1 VNTSDFDYT
10 LPPERIA
17 QTPMEPRDASRLL
30 VVQRATGR
38 LEHRVFRDIVEY
50 LRPGDLLVANDSR
63 VIPARLHGRKTTGG
77 QVEIFLLR
85 PVQDPKGFDA
95 SRARESFGSEVWE
108 CLVGG
113 KGLRPGVRVLIDTQ
127 RARSETGPSSAAAQG
142 ARSETGPS
150 SVAAQGA
157 RSETGPSSAAAQGA
171 RSETGLSSVGA
182 QGARSETGLSSVA
195 PMSSGRSLP
204 ASRQELTELA
214 DIVATIEAEL
224 PDGGRLV
231 RFDRPTAEWLYD
243 LGEVPLPPYIHTPLA
258 DSERYQTV
266 YSRIDGSAASS
277 TAGLHFTP
285 DLLLDLRARG
295 VGLAF
300 VTLHIGLDTFQPVK
314 VERVE
319 DHPMHSEWASLTSD
333 VARQINETT
342 LAGGRVI
349 AVGTTAVRTLEW
361 AATGAQGLDPYDV
374 TACPWKRT
382 AAFEGETNL
391 FIRPGYRFR
400 AVDAMITNFHLP
412 RSTLLMLVSAF
423 AGKELIDRAYAEA
436 VTEEYRFYSFGD
448 AMVIV

>member
-1 VNTSDFDYT
+1 MNTSDFDYT
-10 LPPERIA
+10 LPPQCIA
-17 QTPMEPRDASRLL
+17 QTPVEPRDSSRLL
-30 VVQRATGR
+30 VVHRASGR
-38 LEHRVFRDIVEY
+38 LGHRVFRDIVEY

-85 PVQDPKGFDA
+85 PAPDPKGFDEVPGNDA
-95 SRARESFGSEVWE
+95 NRDRKPFGSGTETWE

-113 KGLRPGVRVLIDTQ
+113 KGLRPGVQVLIDAQ
-127 RARSETGPSSAAAQG
+127 R

-150 SVAAQGA
+150 SVAAQLALLAPAGVQ
-157 RSETGPSSAAAQGA
+157 GPT
-171 RSETGLSSVGA
+171 EP
-182 QGARSETGLSSVA
+182 A
-195 PMSSGRSLP
+195 P
-204 ASRQELTELA
+204 
-214 DIVATIEAEL
+214 IFATIEAEI

-231 RFDRPTAEWLYD
+231 SFNRPTAEWLYD
-243 LGEVPLPPYIHTPLA
+243 LGEVPLPPYIHAPLA

-266 YSRIDGSAASS
+266 YSRVDGSAASS

-285 DLLLDLRARG
+285 ELLLTLRERG

-314 VERVE
+314 AERVE
-319 DHPMHSEWASLTSD
+319 DHPMHSEWASLSPE

-374 TACPWKRT
+374 EACPWKRT
-382 AAFEGETNL
+382 AAFEGATNL

-423 AGKELIDRAYAEA
+423 AGKELIDESYRVA
-436 VTEEYRFYSFGD
+436 VDEGYRFYSFGD
-448 AMVIV
+448 AMLLV

>member
-1 VNTSDFDYT
+1 MNTSDFDYT
-10 LPPERIA
+10 LPPELIA
-17 QTPMEPRDASRLL
+17 QTPIEPRDSSRLL
-30 VVQRATGR
+30 VVHRATGR

-77 QVEIFLLR
+77 QVEILLLR
-85 PVQDPKGFDA
+85 PVPDPKGFDGMLGDNGN
-95 SRARESFGSEVWE
+95 RARKPFGSGVGETWE

-113 KGLRPGVRVLIDTQ
+113 KGLRPGVQVLLK
-127 RARSETGPSSAAAQG
+127 PSS
-142 ARSETGPS
+142 
-150 SVAAQGA
+150 
-157 RSETGPSSAAAQGA
+157 
-171 RSETGLSSVGA
+171 
-182 QGARSETGLSSVA
+182 
-195 PMSSGRSLP
+195 SSGRSP
-204 ASRQELTELA
+204 TEPET
-214 DIVATIEAEL
+214 IVATIEAEL
-224 PDGGRLV
+224 PEGRRLV
-231 RFDRPTAEWLYD
+231 SFDRPTAEWLYD
-243 LGEVPLPPYIHTPLA
+243 LGETPLPPYIHTPLA
-258 DSERYQTV
+258 DGERYQTV
-266 YSRIDGSAASS
+266 YSRVEGSAASS

-285 DLLLDLRARG
+285 ELLLALREQG

-314 VERVE
+314 AERIE
-319 DHPMHSEWASLTSD
+319 DHPMHSEWATLTTN

-342 LAGGRVI
+342 LRGGRVI

-374 TACPWKRT
+374 EACPWKRT

-391 FIRPGYRFR
+391 FIRPSYRFR

-436 VTEEYRFYSFGD
+436 IERGYRFYSFGD

>member
-1 VNTSDFDYT
+1 MNTSDFDYT

-17 QTPMEPRDASRLL
+17 QTPVEPRDSSRLL
-30 VVQRATGR
+30 VVHRATGR
-38 LEHRVFRDIVEY
+38 LEHRSFRDIVEY

-85 PVQDPKGFDA
+85 PAPDPKKP
-95 SRARESFGSEVWE
+95 FGSGSARDPEDFRAQLPSAHDLASKPSGSGAETWE

-113 KGLRPGVRVLIDTQ
+113 KGLRPGVQVLIDAQ
-127 RARSETGPSSAAAQG
+127 RARSEIGNHPG
-142 ARSETGPS
+142 GTGPS
-150 SVAAQGA
+150 SV
-157 RSETGPSSAAAQGA
+157 T
-171 RSETGLSSVGA
+171 
-182 QGARSETGLSSVA
+182 

-204 ASRQELTELA
+204 APRQGSTEPA
-214 DIVATIEAEL
+214 PIVATIEAEL
-224 PDGGRLV
+224 AEGGRLIS
-231 RFDRPTAEWLYD
+231 FDRPTSEWLYD
-243 LGEVPLPPYIHTPLA
+243 LGQVPLPPYIHTALD

-266 YSRIDGSAASS
+266 YSRVDGSAASS

-285 DLLLDLRARG
+285 ELLLALRDQG

-319 DHPMHSEWASLTSD
+319 DHPMHSEWASLSPE

-342 LAGGRVI
+342 LRGGRVI

-374 TACPWKRT
+374 AACPWKRT

-423 AGKELIDRAYAEA
+423 AGKELINRAYAEA

>member
-1 VNTSDFDYT
+1 MHTSDFDYT

-17 QTPMEPRDASRLL
+17 QTPLEPRDSSRLL
-30 VVQRATGR
+30 VVHRQTGQI
-38 LEHRVFRDIVEY
+38 EHRIFRDIVDFV
-50 LRPGDLLVANDSR
+50 RPGDLLVANDSR

-77 QVEIFLLR
+77 QVEILLLR
-85 PVQDPKGFDA
+85 RVPDPKGFDA
-95 SRARESFGSEVWE
+95 SHGDDAKRARKPFGSETWE

-113 KGLRPGVRVLIDTQ
+113 KGLRPGVQVVIDTR
-127 RARSETGPSSAAAQG
+127 RARSEIGSHPG
-142 ARSETGPS
+142 GTGPS
-150 SVAAQGA
+150 SV
-157 RSETGPSSAAAQGA
+157 T
-171 RSETGLSSVGA
+171 
-182 QGARSETGLSSVA
+182 

-204 ASRQELTELA
+204 APRQGPTEPA
-214 DIVATIEAEL
+214 PIVATIEAEL
-224 PDGGRLV
+224 ADGRRLV
-231 RFDRPTAEWLYD
+231 SFDRPTADWLYD
-243 LGEVPLPPYIHTPLA
+243 LGETPLPPYIHTALA

-266 YSRIDGSAASS
+266 YSRVEGSAASS

-285 DLLLDLRARG
+285 ELLLALRERD

-314 VERVE
+314 AERIE
-319 DHPMHSEWASLTSD
+319 DHPMHSEWASLAPE

-374 TACPWKRT
+374 EACPWKRT

-423 AGKELIDRAYAEA
+423 AGKELIERAYQVA
-436 VTEEYRFYSFGD
+436 VGEGYRFYSFGD
-448 AMVIV
+448 AMLII